1 MPFRGRFKLTHYQE
15 AEQPVFFDKVLT
27 KIFGTAN
34 ERLIKKLTPI
44 VITISAM
51 EPEIKKLSDEELKAK
66 TAEFKARIAAKL
78 EGIKDADAIK
88 QAEKDALDEIL
99 PEAFAVVR

>member
-1 MPFRGRFKLTHYQE
+1 M
-15 AEQPVFFDKVLT
+15 FFDKILT

-34 ERLIKKLTPI
+34 ERLLKRLMPI

-78 EGIKDADAIK
+78 EGIKDAD
-88 QAEKDALDEIL
+88 
-99 PEAFAVVR
+99 